1 MSFRKLMIFAGLM
14 WALMNFHHPV
24 NPAFFEELNLPS
36 HVFGSSYA
44 MMVFFSFLSSPFW
57 GATGDKYSRKKTL
70 VISTLFYGVA
80 QFLYGFSYN
89 LWQILLLRAMAGW
102 FSGGIAVGLMA
113 MIVEIDSFDN
123 LSRNMAT
130 YSAILSIFTS
140 IGFLIGGLLGY
151 LPIRYVFY
159 IQGIGMIL
167 VSLFFMIFAEDI
179 PKKSSLEITNVNYKL
194 MDKRKIKSIK
204 SPWTVVFLSVTFL
217 IFLAFSSTNNAFNY
231 YLRDE
236 LRFMPIINGVFKALT
251 GILGLVSNL
260 TINVYLIKHFDLK
273 KALRYSILISMI
285 VSIFIYLESNSI
297 IFLISSLIYFTL
309 NTIQL
314 PILQSFAVEKNK
326 DNPGLLSGIFN
337 ASKSLGEMLGALIA
351 GFIYALNN
359 RFPFLVSI
367 LALCLS
373 YLILA
378 GYKFYQKRLG
388 EI

>member
-1 MSFRKLMIFAGLM
+1 MSFKKLMIFAGFM

-24 NPAFFEELNLPS
+24 NPAFFEELDLPS
-36 HVFGSSYA
+36 HVFGTSYA

-57 GATGDKYSRKKTL
+57 GAIGDKYSRKKTL
-70 VISTLFYGVA
+70 VVSTFFYGLA
-80 QFLYGFSYN
+80 QFLYGFSNN
-89 LWQILLLRAMAGW
+89 LWQILALRAMAGW
-102 FSGGIAVGLMA
+102 FTGGMVVGLMA
-113 MIVEIDSFDN
+113 MIVEIDSSDN
-123 LSRNMAT
+123 LSKNMAT
-130 YSAILSIFTS
+130 YSAVLSIFTS

-159 IQGIGMIL
+159 IQGLGMIL
-167 VSLFFMIFAEDI
+167 VSISFMIFTEDI
-179 PKKSSLEITNVNYKL
+179 PKKSLLDGANVSYKL
-194 MDKRKIKSIK
+194 VDTKKIKSIK
-204 SPWTVVFLSVTFL
+204 SPWTIIFLIVTFL

-236 LRFMPIINGVFKALT
+236 LKFMPIINGVFKALT

-273 KALRYSILISMI
+273 KALRYSIF
-285 VSIFIYLESNSI
+285 VSIVISVLIYIESNDI
-297 IFLISSLIYFTL
+297 VFLLSSLIYFTL

-337 ASKSLGEMLGALIA
+337 ASKSLGEMLGALVA
-351 GFIYALNN
+351 GFIYAINN

-367 LALCLS
+367 FALGLS
-373 YLILA
+373 YIILA
-378 GYKFYQKRLG
+378 GYMAYQKRLG

>member
-1 MSFRKLMIFAGLM
+1 MNFKKLMIFASLM
-14 WALMNFHHPV
+14 WMLMNFHHPV

-36 HVFGSSYA
+36 HVFGTSYA

-57 GATGDKYSRKKTL
+57 GAVGDKYSRKKTL
-70 VISTLFYGVA
+70 VISTLFYGIA
-80 QFLYGFSYN
+80 QFSYGFSYN

-102 FSGGIAVGLMA
+102 FTGGIVVGLMA
-113 MIVEIDSFDN
+113 MIVEIDSSDN

-130 YSAILSIFTS
+130 YSAVLSIFTS

-159 IQGIGMIL
+159 IQGLGMIL
-167 VSLFFMIFAEDI
+167 VSISFMIFTEDI
-179 PKKSSLEITNVNYKL
+179 PKKSLLDGANVSYKL
-194 MDKRKIKSIK
+194 VDTKKIKSIK
-204 SPWTVVFLSVTFL
+204 SPWTIIFLIVTFL

-236 LRFMPIINGVFKALT
+236 LKFMPIINGVLKALT

-273 KALRYSILISMI
+273 KALRYSILISI
-285 VSIFIYLESNSI
+285 VISIFIYIGSNNI
-297 IFLISSLIYFTL
+297 LFLLSSLIYFTL

-326 DNPGLLSGIFN
+326 DNAGLLSGIFN
-337 ASKSLGEMLGALIA
+337 ASKSLGEMLGALVA
-351 GFIYALNN
+351 GFIYAINS
-359 RFPFLVSI
+359 RSPFLVSI
-367 LALCLS
+367 IALILS

>member
-1 MSFRKLMIFAGLM
+1 MSFKKLMIFAGFM

-24 NPAFFEELNLPS
+24 NPAFFEELDLPS
-36 HVFGSSYA
+36 HVFGTSYA

-57 GATGDKYSRKKTL
+57 GAIGDKYSRKKTL
-70 VISTLFYGVA
+70 VVSTFFYGLA
-80 QFLYGFSYN
+80 QFLYGFSNN
-89 LWQILLLRAMAGW
+89 LWQILALRAMAGW
-102 FSGGIAVGLMA
+102 FTGGMVVGLMA
-113 MIVEIDSFDN
+113 MIVEIDSSDN
-123 LSRNMAT
+123 LSKNMAT
-130 YSAILSIFTS
+130 YSAVLSIFTS

-159 IQGIGMIL
+159 IQGLGMIL
-167 VSLFFMIFAEDI
+167 VSISFMIFTEDI
-179 PKKSSLEITNVNYKL
+179 PKKSLLDGANVSYKL
-194 MDKRKIKSIK
+194 VDTKKIKSIK
-204 SPWTVVFLSVTFL
+204 SPWTIIFLIVTFL

-236 LRFMPIINGVFKALT
+236 LKFMPIINGVFKALT

-273 KALRYSILISMI
+273 KALRYSIFISTVISML
-285 VSIFIYLESNSI
+285 IYIESNSI

-337 ASKSLGEMLGALIA
+337 ASKSLGEMLGALVA
-351 GFIYALNN
+351 GFIYAINN

-367 LALCLS
+367 FALGLS
-373 YLILA
+373 YIILA
-378 GYKFYQKRLG
+378 GYMAYQKRLG

>member
-1 MSFRKLMIFAGLM
+1 MSFKKLMIFAGFM

-24 NPAFFEELNLPS
+24 NPAFFEELDLPS
-36 HVFGSSYA
+36 HVFGTSYA

-57 GATGDKYSRKKTL
+57 GAIGDKYSRKKTL
-70 VISTLFYGVA
+70 VVSTFFYGLA
-80 QFLYGFSYN
+80 QFLYGFSNN
-89 LWQILLLRAMAGW
+89 LWQILALRAMAGW
-102 FSGGIAVGLMA
+102 FTGGMVVGLMA
-113 MIVEIDSFDN
+113 MIVEIDSSDN
-123 LSRNMAT
+123 LSKNMAT
-130 YSAILSIFTS
+130 YSAVLSIFTS

-159 IQGIGMIL
+159 IQGLGMIL
-167 VSLFFMIFAEDI
+167 VSISFMIFTEDI
-179 PKKSSLEITNVNYKL
+179 PKKSLLDGANVSYKL
-194 MDKRKIKSIK
+194 VDTKKIKSIK
-204 SPWTVVFLSVTFL
+204 SPWTIIFLIVTFL

-236 LRFMPIINGVFKALT
+236 LKFMPIINGVFKALT

-273 KALRYSILISMI
+273 KALRYSIFISTVISML
-285 VSIFIYLESNSI
+285 IYIESNNI
-297 IFLISSLIYFTL
+297 IFLLSSLIYFTL

-337 ASKSLGEMLGALIA
+337 ASKSLGEMLGALVA
-351 GFIYALNN
+351 GFIYAINN

-367 LALCLS
+367 FALGLS
-373 YLILA
+373 YIILA
-378 GYKFYQKRLG
+378 GYMAYQKRLG

>member
-1 MSFRKLMIFAGLM
+1 MSFKKLMIFAGFM

-36 HVFGSSYA
+36 HVFGTSYA

-57 GATGDKYSRKKTL
+57 GAIGDKYSRKKTL
-70 VISTLFYGVA
+70 VVSTFFYGLA

-102 FSGGIAVGLMA
+102 FTGGMVVGLMA
-113 MIVEIDSFDN
+113 MIVEIDSSDN
-123 LSRNMAT
+123 LSKNMAT
-130 YSAILSIFTS
+130 YSAVLSIFTS

-159 IQGIGMIL
+159 IQGLGMIL
-167 VSLFFMIFAEDI
+167 VSIFFMIFTEDI
-179 PKKSSLEITNVNYKL
+179 PKKSPLKIANASYKL
-194 MDKRKIKSIK
+194 IDTKKIKSIK
-204 SPWTVVFLSVTFL
+204 SPWTIIFLIVTFL

-236 LRFMPIINGVFKALT
+236 LKFMPIINGVFKALT

-273 KALRYSILISMI
+273 KALRYSIF
-285 VSIFIYLESNSI
+285 VSIVISVLIYIESNDI
-297 IFLISSLIYFTL
+297 VFLLSSLIYFTL

-314 PILQSFAVEKNK
+314 PILQSFAVEKNN

-337 ASKSLGEMLGALIA
+337 ASKSLGEMLGALVA
-351 GFIYALNN
+351 GFIYAINN

-367 LALCLS
+367 FALGLS
-373 YLILA
+373 YIILA
-378 GYKFYQKRLG
+378 GYMIYQKRLG

>member
-1 MSFRKLMIFAGLM
+1 MNFKKLMIFASLM
-14 WALMNFHHPV
+14 WMLMNFHHPV

-36 HVFGSSYA
+36 HVFGTSYA

-57 GATGDKYSRKKTL
+57 GAVGDKYSRKKTL
-70 VISTLFYGVA
+70 VISTLFYGIA

-102 FSGGIAVGLMA
+102 FTGGIVVGLMA
-113 MIVEIDSFDN
+113 MIVEIDSSDN
-123 LSRNMAT
+123 LPRNMAT
-130 YSAILSIFTS
+130 YSAVLSIFTS

-159 IQGIGMIL
+159 IQGVGMIL
-167 VSLFFMIFAEDI
+167 ISILFMLFSEDI
-179 PKKSSLEITNVNYKL
+179 PKKSSFEITSTSYKL
-194 MDKRKIKSIK
+194 MDKRKLKSIK
-204 SPWTVVFLSVTFL
+204 SPWIIVFLSVTFF

-236 LRFMPIINGVFKALT
+236 LRFMPIINGALKALT

-273 KALRYSILISMI
+273 KALRYSILISI
-285 VSIFIYLESNSI
+285 VISIFIYIGSNNI
-297 IFLISSLIYFTL
+297 LFLLSSLIYFTL

-326 DNPGLLSGIFN
+326 DNAGLLSGIFN
-337 ASKSLGEMLGALIA
+337 ASRSLGEMLGALVA
-351 GFIYALNN
+351 GFIYAINS
-359 RFPFLVSI
+359 RSPFLVSI
-367 LALCLS
+367 IALILS